1 MQEVTGN
8 SDDNSDGQKP
18 SQSFDFKE
26 LFGGEG
32 GDDSDDDSD
41 GISFDELFPTKP
53 RK

>member
-8 SDDNSDGQKP
+8 SDGSKT
-18 SQSFDFKE
+18 SQSFNFKE

-41 GISFDELFPTKP
+41 GTSFDELFPTKP